1 MFIISVIQNLKFYT
15 LSSNSEFNFTAIF
28 SSNIVIVNTSLTSR
42 RSNIC
47 VFFKWYI
54 TICFF
59 WTTVRMKV
67 ENGRSILTSKQKHQL
82 NSIITLKIPMFPFF
96 FLTFWTILGC
106 LRLIQR
112 KLKDPHT
119 QTVKRSLNRKMT
131 FTT

>member
-1 MFIISVIQNLKFYT
+1 
-15 LSSNSEFNFTAIF
+15 
-28 SSNIVIVNTSLTSR
+28 
-42 RSNIC
+42 
-47 VFFKWYI
+47 
-54 TICFF
+54 
-59 WTTVRMKV
+59 MKV

-82 NSIITLKIPMFPFF
+82 ISIITLKIPMFPFF
-96 FLTFWTILGC
+96 LTFCTILGC